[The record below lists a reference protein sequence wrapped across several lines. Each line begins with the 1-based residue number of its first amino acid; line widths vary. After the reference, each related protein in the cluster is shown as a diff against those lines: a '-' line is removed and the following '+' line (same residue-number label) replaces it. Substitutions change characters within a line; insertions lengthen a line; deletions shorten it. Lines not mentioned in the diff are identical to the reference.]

1 MTFNAHSLVGK
12 SYVFE
17 DGAKIEVI
25 QVKDTDEDHGDKL
38 VTFHVTIGPSV
49 PRKQVMAINEFI
61 EHYSHLFDIDTD

>member
-25 QVKDTDEDHGDKL
+25 QVKDTDEDRGDKL

-49 PRKQVMAINEFI
+49 PRKQVMAINEFM